1 MYVYA
6 PKGEGTHNMLFS
18 FNFLAKNAFYFMKGV
33 YDMEII
39 YYIIDDGERVRVDK
53 SMYDNWN
60 GDKYIKSG
68 FILEFP
74 GRTIFNTATVFL
86 GLR

>member
-1 MYVYA
+1 MVY
-6 PKGEGTHNMLFS
+6 LF
-18 FNFLAKNAFYFMKGV
+18 FYFFAKNAPRFMKGV

-68 FILEFP
+68 FTIEFP
-74 GRTIFNTATVFL
+74 DRTIFNTATVFL

>member
-1 MYVYA
+1 
-6 PKGEGTHNMLFS
+6 
-18 FNFLAKNAFYFMKGV
+18 
-33 YDMEII
+33 MEII
-39 YYIIDDGERVRVDK
+39 YCIIDDGEHVRVDK

-68 FILEFP
+68 FSLEFP
-74 GRTIFNTATVFL
+74 DGMIFNTGTVFL

>member
-1 MYVYA
+1 
-6 PKGEGTHNMLFS
+6 
-18 FNFLAKNAFYFMKGV
+18 
-33 YDMEII
+33 MEII

-60 GDKYIKSG
+60 GEKYIKSG
-68 FILEFP
+68 FTLEFP

-86 GLR
+86 GIR

>member
-1 MYVYA
+1 
-6 PKGEGTHNMLFS
+6 
-18 FNFLAKNAFYFMKGV
+18 
-33 YDMEII
+33 MEII
-39 YYIIDDGERVRVDK
+39 YYIIDDSGCVRVDK

-68 FILEFP
+68 FTIEFP
-74 GRTIFNTATVFL
+74 DGTIYNTATVFL

>member
-1 MYVYA
+1 
-6 PKGEGTHNMLFS
+6 
-18 FNFLAKNAFYFMKGV
+18 MKGV

-60 GDKYIKSG
+60 GEKYIKSG
-68 FILEFP
+68 FTNFNIISILLTF
-74 GRTIFNTATVFL
+74 IIYIYFQKFDVIK
-86 GLR
+86 

>member
-1 MYVYA
+1 MYCRGG
-6 PKGEGTHNMLFS
+6 PCGLPLLLF
-18 FNFLAKNAFYFMKGV
+18 FAKNTSRFMKGV

-39 YYIIDDGERVRVDK
+39 YYIIDDGECVRVDK

-68 FILEFP
+68 FTIEFP
-74 GRTIFNTATVFL
+74 DRTIFNTATVFL

>member
-1 MYVYA
+1 
-6 PKGEGTHNMLFS
+6 
-18 FNFLAKNAFYFMKGV
+18 
-33 YDMEII
+33 MEII

-60 GDKYIKSG
+60 GDKHIKSG

-74 GRTIFNTATVFL
+74 DRTIFNTATVFL
-86 GLR
+86 GLRQTVYVGILE